1 MTDCLEEQANE
12 LEALES
18 IYPDELQSMF
28 FYVHC
33 FFSLWRLLLH
43 LTRSIMGGLSK
54 FSAVVVCH
62 NVEVPSAQKLTTIP
76 VKKFT
81 GTFDVRFVHNMHILY

>member
-1 MTDCLEEQANE
+1 MGRRLRIPSV
-12 LEALES
+12 EALS
-18 IYPDELQSMF
+18 TLFLPELDA
-28 FYVHC
+28 
-33 FFSLWRLLLH
+33 
-43 LTRSIMGGLSK
+43 GLSK